1 MYRRPSKKQL
11 LLQRVIV
18 STITVLAVLIIATG
32 TILFILGYRL
42 DSDKGRL
49 EQGALIQ
56 FDSVPAAA
64 DIAIDSE
71 PTGARTSAKRS
82 VIAGAHSFVVSKD
95 GYESWAKSLT
105 LKAGTLTWL
114 DYIRLVPKDLTP
126 ETVAS
131 YTSVVGEK
139 ASPDLK
145 TLIVQEK
152 SGTPAFQLVDL
163 TAQNIKTSELSLP
176 TSLYSDA
183 SNDKVKHT
191 FILDHWDNGGRFVL
205 LKHRYDNKVEWIVMD
220 TQNIGESVNLT
231 RLLSIS
237 VTSLRFAG
245 TSGNLLY
252 GLLSDGTV
260 RKLDLSAGTISRALM
275 SNVKTFDVFETNLLT
290 YTGTD
295 PEKSSRQV
303 AGVYRDGDD
312 APHILRRVD
321 SLNTPLKIDATRYY
335 NDNYIAISEGL
346 KVTILQGN
354 YPTSSSEDITSM
366 QVHGE
371 FSASANV
378 ERLTFSEDGDYLVAQ
393 FGLNFIGYEVEHQR
407 MTNAS
412 VPATGDNSL
421 SPTLHWLDGA
431 YLWLD
436 YGGSLVIREF
446 DGTNSHTINT
456 VVEGFDATLSPNGR
470 FLYSISKTGDMHHLQ
485 RVKMILD

>member
-18 STITVLAVLIIATG
+18 SAISVLAVLIIATG

-56 FDSVPAAA
+56 FDSTPAAA

-71 PTGARTSAKRS
+71 PTGTRTATKRS
-82 VIAGAHSFVVSKD
+82 VIAGVHSFVVTKD

-114 DYIRLVPKDLTP
+114 DYIRLVPKDRTT
-126 ETVAS
+126 ETIAS
-131 YTSVVGEK
+131 YASVVGEK

-152 SGTPAFQLVDL
+152 SATPSFQLVDL
-163 TAQNIKTSELSLP
+163 TAQDVKTSTLSLP
-176 TSLYSDA
+176 SSLYSDA
-183 SNDKVKHT
+183 SNGDAKHS
-191 FILDHWDNGGRFVL
+191 FIFDHWDNSGRFIL
-205 LKHRYDNKVEWIVMD
+205 LKHSYDDKTEWIVVN
-220 TQNIGESVNLT
+220 TQNVRESVNLT

-260 RKLDLSAGTISRALM
+260 RKLDLAAGTISRALI
-275 SNVKTFDVFETNLLT
+275 SDVKNFDLFETNILT

-295 PEKSSRQV
+295 PEKNTRQV

-321 SLNTPLKIDATRYY
+321 SMNTPLRIDATRYY

-346 KVTILQGN
+346 KVTILQGT
-354 YPTSSSEDITSM
+354 YPTSSSEDVSSM
-366 QVHGE
+366 PVHGE

-378 ERLTFSEDGDYLVAQ
+378 ERLIFSEDGEYLVAQ
-393 FGLNFIGYEVEHQR
+393 SGLNFISYEVEHQR
-407 MTNAS
+407 TTNAS
-412 VPATGDNSL
+412 VPVAGDDAL
-421 SPTLHWLDGA
+421 SPTLHWLDEA
-431 YLWLD
+431 HLWLD

-446 DGTNSHTINT
+446 DGTNSHTINP

-470 FLYSISKTGDMHHLQ
+470 FLYSMNKTGDMYHLQ